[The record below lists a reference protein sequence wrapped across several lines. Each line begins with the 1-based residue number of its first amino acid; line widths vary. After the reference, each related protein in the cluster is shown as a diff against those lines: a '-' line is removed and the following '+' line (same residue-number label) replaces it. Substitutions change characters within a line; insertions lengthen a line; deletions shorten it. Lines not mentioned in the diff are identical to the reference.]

1 MTNTSRYQ
9 RQTLFE
15 PFGESG
21 QKKLAEGRVLICGCG
36 ALGGNVAQILVRAG
50 VGFLK
55 LIDFDTVS
63 LDNLHRQFLFS
74 EADAA
79 AGAFKTE
86 AARRTLLSGNS
97 SVSIET
103 VIGRLSSENM
113 DELVADADVL
123 IDGTDNFP
131 TRFLLNEA
139 AVRHKLPFVSG
150 GVCGASGQVMTVL
163 PHVTP
168 CLACLLGEQNKHF
181 SLPIDQTND
190 QVNDRANM
198 FPVLSPVVQ
207 VVSAFEAMEVLK
219 ILSGNPDAVSREL
232 VSFDL
237 WENRIKK
244 IPLVGLL
251 SEKCPVCS

>member
-21 QKKLAEGRVLICGCG
+21 QEKLAEGRVLVCGCG
-36 ALGGNVAQILVRAG
+36 ALGGSVAQMLVRAG

-63 LDNLHRQFLFS
+63 FDNLHRQFLFS
-74 EADAA
+74 EADAVV
-79 AGAFKTE
+79 GEFKTT
-86 AARRTLLSGNS
+86 ASRRMLLSGNS
-97 SVSIET
+97 SVSVET
-103 VIGRLSSENM
+103 VIGRLTPENINA
-113 DELVADADVL
+113 LVADVDVL

-139 AVRHKLPFVSG
+139 SVRHKLPFVSG
-150 GVCGASGQVMTVL
+150 GVCGASGQVVTVL
-163 PHVTP
+163 PNVTP
-168 CLACLLGEQNKHF
+168 CLACLFGEQNEH
-181 SLPIDQTND
+181 SPPDGRVPND
-190 QVNDRANM
+190 LVKA

-207 VVSAFEAMEVLK
+207 VISAFEAMEVLK
-219 ILSGNPDAVSREL
+219 ILSGNIDTVSREL

-244 IPLVGLL
+244 IPLAGFL

>member
-21 QKKLAEGRVLICGCG
+21 QEKLAEGRVLVCGCG
-36 ALGGNVAQILVRAG
+36 ALGGSVAQMLVRAG

-63 LDNLHRQFLFS
+63 FDNLHRQFLFS
-74 EADAA
+74 EADAVV
-79 AGAFKTE
+79 GEFKTT
-86 AARRTLLSGNS
+86 ASRRMLLSGNS
-97 SVSIET
+97 SVSVET
-103 VIGRLSSENM
+103 VIGRLTPENI
-113 DELVADADVL
+113 DELVADVDVL

-150 GVCGASGQVMTVL
+150 GVCGASGQVVTVL
-163 PHVTP
+163 PNVTP
-168 CLACLLGEQNKHF
+168 CLACLFGEQNRHPAP
-181 SLPIDQTND
+181 SND
-190 QVNDRANM
+190 QMKA

-207 VVSAFEAMEVLK
+207 VISAFEAMEVLK
-219 ILSGNPDAVSREL
+219 ILSGNIDAVSREL

-244 IPLVGLL
+244 IPLAGFP